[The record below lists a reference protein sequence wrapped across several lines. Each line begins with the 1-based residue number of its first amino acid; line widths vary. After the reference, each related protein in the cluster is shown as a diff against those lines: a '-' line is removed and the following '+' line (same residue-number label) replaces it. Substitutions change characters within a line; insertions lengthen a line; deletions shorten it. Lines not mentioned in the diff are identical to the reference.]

1 MLGAVAAPFLIGA
14 LATPASDEGEAV
26 FRFQDPAIVES
37 SGLVV
42 QGGRFVTIN
51 DSGDAGRV
59 FTVDPS
65 SGETV
70 GVSHWAADPEDVE
83 ALAPA
88 GASAVWVGDIGDNRS
103 ARESVQVARVPVGVG
118 PRQVTPQV
126 FDLIYPDGA
135 VDAETLLVHPVSG
148 RLFVA
153 GKSLFGAALYAAP
166 AKLAD
171 DRPNRLRVVG
181 DVLPAATDGAFFS
194 DGRHLVVR
202 GYGQAVVYSFPDFEP
217 VGELRLPDQQQG
229 EGIAVADDNTVYVSS
244 EGPRSPVLEV
254 PLPADLARIV
264 APDSTPAAI
273 SPTATPSPTPPGSRD
288 GEELPEGD
296 PGSRDPWQWVM
307 GGALFVVAV
316 VAAVF
321 AIRMPRRR

>member
-1 MLGAVAAPFLIGA
+1 M
-14 LATPASDEGEAV
+14 
-26 FRFQDPAIVES
+26 
-37 SGLVV
+37 
-42 QGGRFVTIN
+42 
-51 DSGDAGRV
+51 
-59 FTVDPS
+59 
-65 SGETV
+65 
-70 GVSHWAADPEDVE
+70 
-83 ALAPA
+83 
-88 GASAVWVGDIGDNRS
+88 
-103 ARESVQVARVPVGVG
+103 
-118 PRQVTPQV
+118 
-126 FDLIYPDGA
+126 FDLVYPDGA
-135 VDAETLLVHPVSG
+135 VDAETLLAHPVSG

-171 DRPNRLRVVG
+171 DRPNRLRFVG
-181 DVLPAATDGAFFS
+181 DVLPAATDGAFFP

-244 EGPRSPVLEV
+244 EGLRSPVLEV

-264 APDSTPAAI
+264 EPAAAT
-273 SPTATPSPTPPGSRD
+273 SPTATPSPTPPATAD
-288 GEELPEGD
+288 GEELPEDD
-296 PGSRDPWQWVM
+296 PGPRDPWQWVM
-307 GGALFVVAV
+307 GGALFVIAV